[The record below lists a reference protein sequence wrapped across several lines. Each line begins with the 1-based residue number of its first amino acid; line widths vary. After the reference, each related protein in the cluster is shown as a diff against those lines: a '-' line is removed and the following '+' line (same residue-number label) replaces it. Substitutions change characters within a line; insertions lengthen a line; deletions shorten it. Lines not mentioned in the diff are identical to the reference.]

1 MLALVLVIALGLGL
15 GLHGIRF
22 EAEGEDT
29 PY

>member
-22 EAEGEDT
+22 ESEGEDT